1 VRVRAFAKI
10 NLFLRVLGPRSD
22 GYHDIETI
30 LHGIRLGDDLSF
42 GATPG
47 SGVDV
52 EMRPTDDRRPLA
64 PASNLVHR
72 AAVISRPSAGASGV
86 QIVIEKRIPLAS
98 GLGGGS
104 SNAAAA
110 LVVLNDLW
118 KLGRDEEQLR
128 ALGTQLGSDVPYFV
142 GGGTALAE
150 GRGERIASLAAPR
163 VMWFVLGLSN
173 RGLSTAEVYRRWRT
187 NDGMP
192 DASGMVAALAAGDV
206 AAVGTRIM
214 NALEVPAFELRPELA
229 VGKQRLIEAEVL
241 GAGLS
246 GSGPT
251 LFGLAADEA
260 HARAVARLVEGDFDA
275 VEVVRSQ
282 PDPRKRLD

>member
-1 VRVRAFAKI
+1 MRVRAFAKI

-72 AAVISRPSAGASGV
+72 AAVISRPPAGASGV

-150 GRGERIASLAAPR
+150 GRGERIASLTAPR

-229 VGKQRLIEAEVL
+229 AGKQRLIEAGVL

-260 HARAVARLVEGDFDA
+260 HARAVARLVEGDFNA

>member
-1 VRVRAFAKI
+1 MRVRAFAKI
-10 NLFLRVLGPRSD
+10 NLLLRVLGPRSD

-52 EMRPTDDRRPLA
+52 EMRPTDDRRPPA
-64 PASNLVHR
+64 PAYNLVHR
-72 AAVISRPSAGASGV
+72 AAVMSRPPAGASGV

-229 VGKQRLIEAEVL
+229 AGKQRLIEAGVL

-260 HARAVARLVEGDFDA
+260 HARAVARRVEGDFDA

>member
-72 AAVISRPSAGASGV
+72 AAVISRPPAGASGV

>member
-1 VRVRAFAKI
+1 MRVRAFAKI

-72 AAVISRPSAGASGV
+72 AAVISRPPAGASGV

-229 VGKQRLIEAEVL
+229 VGKQRLVEAEVL

>member
-1 VRVRAFAKI
+1 MRVRAFAKI

-52 EMRPTDDRRPLA
+52 EMPTDDRRPLA

-72 AAVISRPSAGASGV
+72 AAVISRPPAGASGV

-150 GRGERIASLAAPR
+150 GRGERIASLTAPR

-192 DASGMVAALAAGDV
+192 DASGMVAALAAADV

-229 VGKQRLIEAEVL
+229 AGKQRLIEAGVL

-260 HARAVARLVEGDFDA
+260 HARAVARLVEGDFNA